1 LILKKEV
8 QKMSSILKDK
18 VAIVTGGG
26 RGIGK
31 AIAMRYAEEGAK
43 LLLPDIDLKNAEEAA
58 KEINAKGGKAAAMKC
73 DISDE
78 KDTEKMAEKVIK
90 EYGRADILVNNAAI
104 WYGIEVKPWNAW
116 TVEDWDRI
124 FEVNV
129 KGTWLCCKAIA
140 PLMEKQKSG
149 TIINMASH
157 VFKVPD
163 AQYFLGYALTKSAV
177 YTLTQCL
184 ARALGP
190 SGITVNSIAPGLVAT
205 EASLVKSGI
214 SDIFVNVVNAQSIK
228 RRSEASDIVGL
239 AVFLASKEADFISG
253 QYIIV
258 DGGSVMV

>member
-1 LILKKEV
+1 
-8 QKMSSILKDK
+8 MSATLENK
-18 VAIVTGGG
+18 VAIITGGG

-31 AIAMRYAEEGAK
+31 EIALRYAREGAK
-43 LLLPDIDLKNAEEAA
+43 LFLPDISLERAKKAAEEI
-58 KEINAKGGKAAAMKC
+58 KAKGGEAVAMEC

-78 KDTEKMAEKVIK
+78 KSAQKMAEKVM
-90 EYGRADILVNNAAI
+90 EQYGRADILVNNAAI
-104 WYGIEVKPWNAW
+104 WYGVEAKPWDAW

-124 FEVNV
+124 FDVNV

-140 PLMEKQKSG
+140 PLMVKQSSG

-163 AQYFLGYALTKSAV
+163 AQFFLGYALTKSAV

-190 SGITVNSIAPGLVAT
+190 SGITVNSIGPGLVAT
-205 EASLVKSGI
+205 EASLVKGGI
-214 SDIFVNVVNAQSIK
+214 DDIFVNVVNAQSIK
-228 RRSEASDIVGL
+228 RRSEASDIVGI

-253 QYIIV
+253 QFIIV